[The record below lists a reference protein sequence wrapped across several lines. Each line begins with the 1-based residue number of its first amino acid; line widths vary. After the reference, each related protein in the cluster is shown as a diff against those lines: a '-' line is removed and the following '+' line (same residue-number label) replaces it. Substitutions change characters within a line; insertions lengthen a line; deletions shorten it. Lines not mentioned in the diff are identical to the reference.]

1 MCERELYRARPAGA
15 DGAFALSQWL
25 PSAVLFHPPP
35 KRPETSD
42 SIRPRA
48 GGGTEL
54 SSQLGQ
60 GWGLKEGDRFVAVTC
75 CVLQAR
81 RFSHLV
87 GMVILQKKWS
97 KHLKMRT
104 FHINSV

>member
-1 MCERELYRARPAGA
+1 MIA
-15 DGAFALSQWL
+15 
-25 PSAVLFHPPP
+25 SA
-35 KRPETSD
+35 
-42 SIRPRA
+42 PRA

-81 RFSHLV
+81 RFSQLV
-87 GMVILQKKWS
+87 GMVILQKKIEQ
-97 KHLKMRT
+97 T
-104 FHINSV
+104 FKNEDVSHKFCLSFLDR